1 MRTLMTA
8 SLAILAFSAAMD
20 ADAICGRSHRHSS
33 ARPTAQLPPDA
44 KPGECYAR
52 VAHPAEY
59 REVVDSVV
67 RKEASENIRI
77 IPAVYESRTEQV
89 LVKPATTRIVEVPA
103 EYEMVERQVEVAPA
117 SQEWRR
123 GACNPKSIVDNATG
137 ECWCL
142 VDVPARYKTVKER
155 VVAVPA
161 TTRSI
166 DVPAE
171 YQTVTKRVLV
181 EPEREERIP
190 VPAVVENVTRR
201 ELVSPESVEWVLIPC
216 EPSADKGAV
225 HHSNDKYSM
234 PRLGNR
240 VH

>member
-1 MRTLMTA
+1 MKILMTV
-8 SLAILAFSAAMD
+8 SLAIVALSAAMD
-20 ADAICGRSHRHSS
+20 AQAICGKSHRHSV
-33 ARPTAQLPPDA
+33 AKPTAELPPNA

-52 VAHPAEY
+52 VVRPAEY

-67 RKEASENIRI
+67 RKEASEKIKI

-103 EYEMVERQVEVAPA
+103 EYEMVDRQVEVEPA
-117 SQEWRR
+117 RQEWRR

-161 TTRSI
+161 STRTL

-201 ELVSPESVEWVLIPC
+201 ELVSPESVDWVKIPC
-216 EPSADKGAV
+216 EPSDDKGHV
-225 HHSNDKYSM
+225 HTSNDMLSM